1 MRRAGTVVRIA
12 QGKLVVRLPGPD
24 GSGSGS
30 GPDRPDIGVTVL
42 DENLETVGRVVDV
55 FGPVDRPYLT
65 VTPVDSVNPPSL
77 LNAPLYVR

>member
-12 QGKLVVRLPGPD
+12 QGKLVVRTPETD
-24 GSGSGS
+24 GRNSESGS
-30 GPDRPDIGVTVL
+30 DRPDIGVTVL

-55 FGPVDRPYLT
+55 FGPVDHPYLT
-65 VTPVDSVNPPSL
+65 VSPVDSINPPTF